1 MKLKKSSIWTKFL
14 IFTIII
20 EFALACYSLYSGQY
34 SQALLALS
42 ITLVPSCIIFE
53 STSKKDK

>member
-1 MKLKKSSIWTKFL
+1 MKLKKTSIRTKFL

-20 EFALACYSLYSGQY
+20 EFALACYLLYSGQY